1 MSGLG
6 CDNMTS
12 IIVRF
17 GKNKWF
23 NTSIIILSS
32 YHQFIVLYRRIEII
46 RMQEAW
52 RNDESGQDQA
62 DRQLESLSRELWDSI
77 QRAKWLYRSCKIG
90 NYEDSEYVLTPSGVH
105 ILQARMWFALTTSAK
120 SITTS
125 SSGRNISRTRS
136 TLPSSRIFPKRWES

>member
-17 GKNKWF
+17 GKNIWF

-46 RMQEAW
+46 RMQEAG

-125 SSGRNISRTRS
+125 SSGRNISRMRS